1 MIERLWVEINNRVN
15 YPIKQVL
22 IEMEN
27 GSEIN
32 MGDSLYKFCVSWFSI
47 QVAMVGVS
55 SFNPGIAIQSQVVS
69 FS

>member
-1 MIERLWVEINNRVN
+1 MIERLWVEIKNLVN
-15 YPIKQVL
+15 YPVKQVL

-27 GSEIN
+27 GSDIN
-32 MGDSLYKFCVSWFSI
+32 MGDSLYKFYVSWFSI